1 MFIINNIKSY
11 YYSELSILRQ
21 MRLFVAVNF
30 PFEIKKAVGSFIQDL
45 RKLSADLKWVEPE
58 NLHLTVQF
66 LGNVS
71 EEQVPDVTE
80 ALNRAAAGIAPF
92 SLKLSGVGVFPSR
105 ERPRVFW
112 AGAAGDTAPLL
123 KLSRQVRREL
133 KELGFDPGENAFSPH
148 LTLARLRSPA
158 GFSDV
163 LDRAEKAAENRVFG
177 TAKIKTVDLMLSEL
191 GPGGPK
197 YFTLARA
204 PLAGS
209 P

>member
-1 MFIINNIKSY
+1 MIA
-11 YYSELSILRQ
+11 LRQ

-30 PFEIKKAVGSFIQDL
+30 SYEIKKNIGLFIKEL
-45 RKLSADLKWVEPE
+45 RTIHADLKWVEPE

-71 EEQVPDVTE
+71 EEQVPEVIE
-80 ALNRAAAGIAPF
+80 SLKRSAAGIPPIT
-92 SLKLSGVGVFPSR
+92 LKLSGVGVFPSR

-112 AGAAGDTAPLL
+112 AGTAGETDSLL
-123 KLSRQVRREL
+123 QLSRQVQNEF
-133 KELGFDPGENAFSPH
+133 KGLGFDSGKNKFSPH

-163 LDRAEKAAENRVFG
+163 IDRAEKIAVNKIFG
-177 TAKIKTVDLMLSEL
+177 TAKIATVDLMLSEL
-191 GPGGPK
+191 GPKGPK
-197 YFTLARA
+197 YFTLARV

-209 P
+209 H